1 MTQEWQR
8 LYDNLTANLKGSER
22 ASALM
27 LIGLLAEGHVLI
39 QGPPGT
45 GKTSLAKALAQSIRC
60 PFCRIQ
66 FTPDLLP
73 ADILGYSIY
82 DQAKGEFVFHRG
94 PIFNSIILADEINRA
109 SPRTQSALL
118 EAMNETQAS
127 IDGTTYSLETPFIVV
142 ATQNQLA
149 SVGTFPLPDS
159 QLDRFLISFNM
170 PTPDPETQ
178 LAILDQHSAGSPE
191 QDVAAVMTRDEVLA
205 GQQAVRKIVVSPR
218 IMEYIVA
225 LCEAV
230 RLHRDFVA
238 GPSPRAEIAIMRA
251 AQACAY
257 LENRDAVF
265 PEDVKHV
272 MPNVLRHRLELRT
285 GADRS
290 MDRAAGVLKGVLTA
304 TEVPVGAC

>member
-22 ASALM
+22 ASVLM

-45 GKTSLAKALAQSIRC
+45 GKTSLAKTLAQSIHC

-127 IDGTTYSLETPFIVV
+127 IDGTTYVLEPPFIVV

-159 QLDRFLISFNM
+159 QLDRFLISFDM
-170 PTPDPETQ
+170 PAPNAKTQ
-178 LAILDQHSAGSPE
+178 LAILDLHSAGKPE
-191 QDVAAVMTRDEVLA
+191 DNLASVMTRDEVLA
-205 GQQAVRKIVVSPR
+205 GQETVREVGVSPR

-230 RLHRDFVA
+230 RSHRDFVA
-238 GPSPRAEIAIMRA
+238 GPSPRAEIAMMRA

-290 MDRAAGVLKGVLTA
+290 MARAAGVLKGILAT

>member
-1 MTQEWQR
+1 MTHEWQR
-8 LYDNLTANLKGSER
+8 LYDNLTANLKGSEK
-22 ASALM
+22 ASVLM
-27 LIGLLAEGHVLI
+27 LIGLLAEGHILI

-45 GKTSLAKALAQSIRC
+45 GKTSLAKALAQSVHC
-60 PFCRIQ
+60 PFSRVQ

-118 EAMNETQAS
+118 EAMNEKQAS
-127 IDGTTYSLETPFIVV
+127 IDGTTYALETPFIVV

-159 QLDRFLISFNM
+159 QLDRFLLSFDM
-170 PTPDPETQ
+170 PSPDAETQ
-178 LAILDQHSAGSPE
+178 LAILDLHSAESPE
-191 QDVAAVMTRDEVLA
+191 ENVTVAMTREDVIA
-205 GQQAVRKIVVSPR
+205 GQRAVRTTSVSSR

-225 LCEAV
+225 LCEAI
-230 RLHRDFVA
+230 RSHRDFVA
-238 GPSPRAEIAIMRA
+238 GPSPRAEIALMRA
-251 AQACAY
+251 SQACAF
-257 LENRDAVF
+257 LESRDAVF
-265 PEDVKHV
+265 PEDIKHV

-290 MDRAAGVLKGVLTA
+290 MGRVAEVLKGILAT

>member
-1 MTQEWQR
+1 MTHEWQR
-8 LYDNLTANLKGSER
+8 LYDNLTANLKGSEK
-22 ASALM
+22 ASVLM
-27 LIGLLAEGHVLI
+27 LIGLLAEGHILI

-45 GKTSLAKALAQSIRC
+45 GKTSLAKALAQSVHC
-60 PFCRIQ
+60 PFSRVQ

-118 EAMNETQAS
+118 EAMNEKQAS
-127 IDGTTYSLETPFIVV
+127 IDGTTYALETPFIVV

-159 QLDRFLISFNM
+159 QLDRFLLSFDM
-170 PTPDPETQ
+170 PSPDAETQ
-178 LAILDQHSAGSPE
+178 LAILDLHSTENPE
-191 QDVAAVMTRDEVLA
+191 ESVTVAMTREDVTA
-205 GQQAVRKIVVSPR
+205 GQRAVRTISVSAR

-225 LCEAV
+225 LCEAI
-230 RLHRDFVA
+230 RSHRDFVA
-238 GPSPRAEIAIMRA
+238 GPSPRAEIALMRA
-251 AQACAY
+251 SQACAF
-257 LENRDAVF
+257 LESRDAVF
-265 PEDVKHV
+265 PEDIKHV

-290 MDRAAGVLKGVLTA
+290 MGRVAEVLKGILAT